1 MKAAVFKQYGNPDVV
16 HIEEVNKPKVS
27 DNQILIKVHASS
39 VNSGDARLRR
49 ADPWLVRLMY
59 GFAKPKFSILGVV
72 FAGEIVEIG
81 EKVTKYVIGQKL
93 YGLNDNFMG
102 GHAQYIAI
110 NEDNPM
116 GIIPESMSY
125 EDAAALAFGA
135 TTAFSFLEGLE
146 LSGKTLLVNGASGSV
161 GTNIIQIAASH
172 KANITA
178 ITSSKNIELV
188 RSLGASQ
195 VVDYTKGEVESLD
208 KEYDIII
215 DCVNNIGMSKIQ
227 KYVKKGGVIIL
238 ISGMVKELLFA
249 KLLIKKAKPI
259 VGTAKVTNQQ
269 YESINTMYINGTL
282 KPIIHSVLPLES
294 IVQAHAIVDSWRKVG
309 NVVVIVD

>member
-1 MKAAVFKQYGNPDVV
+1 
-16 HIEEVNKPKVS
+16 
-27 DNQILIKVHASS
+27 
-39 VNSGDARLRR
+39 
-49 ADPWLVRLMY
+49 
-59 GFAKPKFSILGVV
+59 
-72 FAGEIVEIG
+72 
-81 EKVTKYVIGQKL
+81 L

-135 TTAFSFLEGLE
+135 TTALSFLEGLE